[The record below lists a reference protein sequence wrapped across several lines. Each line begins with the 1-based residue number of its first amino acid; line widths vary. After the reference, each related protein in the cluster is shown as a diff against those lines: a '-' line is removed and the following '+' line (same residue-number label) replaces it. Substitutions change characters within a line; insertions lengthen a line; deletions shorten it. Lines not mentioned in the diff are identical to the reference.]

1 MTFINYTND
10 GKAVIQSAALIL
22 SGLEREETL
31 ELHTLENAIVLLKPE
46 MKPVEKA
53 AAMMTLMRLV
63 NTPSDIFADGQLYL
77 GIYVGGFVFLFLY
90 NVATGIFNSLGDS
103 RTPLYF
109 LIGSSLSNIV
119 LDWAFV
125 ALFHWGVAGVAWAT
139 FLAQGVACLLSLFVL
154 RRRVAQVECAG
165 HHPLFSL
172 AALGS
177 IARIAVPS
185 ILQQSFISIG
195 DMFIQGRV
203 NSYGSSVI
211 AGYSAAIKLNTFT
224 ITSFTTLANGVSGF
238 TAQNVGAGKHGRVR
252 QGWGAGIRLALCVA
266 VPFFLAFFFGGRI
279 CLELFMNAEATQL
292 ARDTGMEFLRI
303 VSPFYFV
310 ICFKLISDGVLRGA
324 GCMRLFMAA
333 TFTDLAL
340 RVILAFAFSD
350 LLNAAVGVWMAWP
363 VGWCISIA
371 MSLCFYLRGHWMPSW
386 SRNAA
391 EQEAEFLAHL
401 PGCKAVRWNPCF
413 ADIIP
418 ADGGKPVGV
427 GKMLERFG
435 LKREESMA
443 FGDGGNDI
451 DMLRYAGVGVAMGNA
466 GDDVKA
472 AADYVTAGVDEDGVE
487 RALRHFGVI

>member
-1 MTFINYTND
+1 MIQDLTVGHPGQVLRRYSVPMFVGVIFQQMYNIAD
-10 GKAVIQSAALIL
+10 SVIAGKFAGEAALAAVGASYSITMIFMAVAVGSQIGCSVVISQLFGAKDYGRMKTAVSTTLLTGLVL
-22 SGLEREETL
+22 S
-31 ELHTLENAIVLLKPE
+31 AVL
-46 MKPVEKA
+46 A
-53 AAMMTLMRLV
+53 AAGVAGSGWLMRLV

-139 FLAQGVACLLSLFVL
+139 FLAQGVACVLSLIVL
-154 RRRVAQVECAG
+154 RRRVAQVECDG

-172 AALGS
+172 AALGN

-238 TAQNVGAGKHGRVR
+238 TAQNVGAGKHSRVR

-266 VPFFLAFFFGGRI
+266 VPFFLIFFFGGRI
-279 CLELFMNAEATQL
+279 CLELFMNADATQL

-310 ICFKLISDGVLRGA
+310 VCFKLISDGVLRGA
-324 GCMRLFMAA
+324 GCMRLFMSA

-340 RVILAFAFSD
+340 RVILAFLFSG

-363 VGWCISIA
+363 VGWCISTA
-371 MSLCFYLRGHWMPSW
+371 MSLFFYLRGHWMPDW
-386 SRNAA
+386 GKDTPQ
-391 EQEAEFLAHL
+391 EEAEELTEEV
-401 PGCKAVRWNPCF
+401 CAV
-413 ADIIP
+413 
-418 ADGGKPVGV
+418 
-427 GKMLERFG
+427 
-435 LKREESMA
+435 EE
-443 FGDGGNDI
+443 G
-451 DMLRYAGVGVAMGNA
+451 
-466 GDDVKA
+466 
-472 AADYVTAGVDEDGVE
+472 
-487 RALRHFGVI
+487 